1 MKLITT
7 LFALAALTLPTSGSA
22 QEGLSTPSQSPVL
35 EEPASATIETTPE
48 ATPAE
53 KASPTPAERPTPSPT
68 PSPAAQKKEATSPT
82 PSPAASKPGKKM
94 SVEATLKDMENRWA
108 EAYAKHDTA
117 TMGSLL
123 ADDYISVSSKGK
135 VQNKRAALSEAK
147 GHKET
152 FTMTKNEKLD
162 VRLYGNNVAVVVG
175 MLREKGTGKD
185 GAAFDRTFRFTDTWM
200 ERNGKWQCVAG
211 QAMIVKER

>member
-7 LFALAALTLPTSGSA
+7 LFAFSALTMVTSGFA

-48 ATPAE
+48 ATPME
-53 KASPTPAERPTPSPT
+53 KASPAPVDKPTPSPA
-68 PSPAAQKKEATSPT
+68 PSPAAQKKEAAS
-82 PSPAASKPGKKM
+82 PSPAPAAAKTGKKM

-108 EAYAKHDTA
+108 EAYAKHDTT
-117 TMGSLL
+117 TMASLL

-162 VRLYGNNVAVVVG
+162 VRPYGSNVAVVVG
-175 MLREKGTGKD
+175 LLREKGTGKD
-185 GAAFDRTFRFTDTWM
+185 GTAFDRTFRFTDTWM
-200 ERNGKWQCVAG
+200 ERNGKWQCIAG